1 MFSKTQD
8 PLKVSTYILAL
19 ALSSTGMAKGL
30 DQLQAEPNKPADS
43 TLTAPTS
50 TTTPPSDTV
59 PGANSLQPAVQTQAP
74 GPVASAT
81 GEVERMY
88 LASSFSLISLSADKG
103 DWVSGATADLEA
115 GYRFMTLMQKFDLF
129 GTFRYRPVE
138 ITVKADQREYR
149 GIVESYLF
157 GAKGR
162 MALNSKLAINASAE
176 LGASQTHLN
185 SIDTLPNVDQSL
197 EKSGVDLS
205 LGGGVSYLVLDK
217 LAVGTRL
224 ALGTGAF
231 KTIQFGFDL
240 RFLL

>member
-1 MFSKTQD
+1 MFSQAHD
-8 PLKVSTYILAL
+8 PIKVSTYILAL
-19 ALSSTGMAKGL
+19 VLSSNGMAKGL
-30 DQLQAEPNKPADS
+30 DQLQAEPDKPADK
-43 TLTAPTS
+43 TLTTPTS
-50 TTTPPSDTV
+50 TTTPTSDTV
-59 PGANSLQPAVQTQAP
+59 PGANTLQPAVQTQAP
-74 GPVASAT
+74 GPVAPAT
-81 GEVERMY
+81 GDVERMY
-88 LASSFSLISLSADKG
+88 LASSFSLINLSADKG
-103 DWVSGATADLEA
+103 DWASGAMADLEA

-162 MALNSKLAINASAE
+162 MAINSKLAINASAE

-217 LAVGTRL
+217 LAVGTRV